1 VHELIIAVVHTV
13 LLRGCCLQDDINRQN
28 AAFCAGLLIEA
39 SPEKAGQ
46 FVMPL
51 LAALHSMFRP
61 EEAAGAR
68 DNAVGAV
75 GRILSSLPQGSL
87 PLGQVLPVL
96 LGALPLKVRCCA
108 AAVPN
113 MCPA

>member
-1 VHELIIAVVHTV
+1 
-13 LLRGCCLQDDINRQN
+13 
-28 AAFCAGLLIEA
+28 
-39 SPEKAGQ
+39 
-46 FVMPL
+46 MPL
-51 LAALHSMFRP
+51 LAALHNMFRP

-96 LGALPLKVRCCA
+96 LGALPLKVRHCGVLSPCMR
-108 AAVPN
+108 V
-113 MCPA
+113 